1 MLAMNRDL
9 PDDWFRSGVR
19 PKIPGDPGQ
28 ASADS
33 QGRSTG
39 QYQLGHV
46 PPPATHDGTDRHE
59 RVHSGAR
66 QHASNA
72 RTIRESATPESH
84 AVGVLPEND
93 AEPDGSDR
101 ARRVRTTIV
110 LVLGL
115 AGVLALGMVLGGLWQ
130 DRTTTV
136 QQRAFIPPARA
147 LSSAPAP
154 TAPQSPVGSRGP
166 VGPYL
171 GTTEP
176 VRPQRVSASCMVA
189 RVYDGSGAPIRYDAV
204 RVLDPRQDTVCSYN
218 GDGVNTT
225 MRFTFAQGTAL
236 AGVGL
241 VNGYTKTSANGA
253 DLYPQYRR
261 VLALRWTMPDGSW
274 FDQRLTD
281 NCAVRQEVAIPVTD
295 AGGVVTLT
303 ILDSSEPGDTD
314 PGRDAGLISEVR
326 FMAPAK

>member
-1 MLAMNRDL
+1 M
-9 PDDWFRSGVR
+9 
-19 PKIPGDPGQ
+19 
-28 ASADS
+28 
-33 QGRSTG
+33 
-39 QYQLGHV
+39 
-46 PPPATHDGTDRHE
+46 
-59 RVHSGAR
+59 
-66 QHASNA
+66 
-72 RTIRESATPESH
+72 
-84 AVGVLPEND
+84 
-93 AEPDGSDR
+93 
-101 ARRVRTTIV
+101 

-115 AGVLALGMVLGGLWQ
+115 AGVLALGMLLGGLWQ

-136 QQRAFIPPARA
+136 QQRALIPPAHA
-147 LSSAPAP
+147 LSSATSP
-154 TAPQSPVGSRGP
+154 TPSRGP

-171 GTTEP
+171 GATEP
-176 VRPQRVSASCMVA
+176 VRPQRVSAWCVEA
-189 RVYDGSGAPIRYDAV
+189 RAFDGSGAPLRYDAV
-204 RVLDPRQDTVCSYN
+204 RVLDPRQDTACRYD

-241 VNGYTKTSANGA
+241 VNGYTKTSVNGA
-253 DLYPQYRR
+253 DLYHQYRR
-261 VLALRWTMPDGSW
+261 VLAVRWTMPDGSW